1 MNGVFD
7 VAKWTEKKSKIELVD
22 FTVDYLQKSLK
33 EDVEEK
39 ETKKAVAAL
48 KALKEKLPS
57 EILSVDASVVAIQF
71 ELTNL
76 VQAYQE
82 EKASVVVAEETTV
95 AKTEKVKTK
104 KSKKEKAAPE
114 EEKAAPEE
122 EEAEEEAMDYKTMD
136 EKSLK
141 KIAKSFG
148 LKVKKSMTKK
158 DLIKL
163 LKFA

>member
-82 EKASVVVAEETTV
+82 EKASVVVAEETPV

-104 KSKKEKAAPE
+104 KSKK
-114 EEKAAPEE
+114 EKAAPEE

>member
-114 EEKAAPEE
+114 EE
-122 EEAEEEAMDYKTMD
+122 EAEEEAMDYKTMD

>member
-114 EEKAAPEE
+114 EE
-122 EEAEEEAMDYKTMD
+122 AEEEAMDYKTMD

>member
-104 KSKKEKAAPE
+104 KSKKEKAAQ
-114 EEKAAPEE
+114 EE
-122 EEAEEEAMDYKTMD
+122 EEAAPEEEEAMDYKTMD

>member
-114 EEKAAPEE
+114 EEEAAPE